1 MDPITALLIVGTAV
15 SAIGA
20 VQQGRAAKAQGQFQ
34 AALIEQQA
42 DVTEQQA
49 ESERVAARQ
58 SEGDFRRQQ
67 SALMARR
74 RAILGASGVD
84 QSTGSALLV
93 SQDFARETEL
103 QALRI
108 RSGGEIR
115 GTRLEQQAD
124 LQRGEAGF
132 ARLAGSNAQTAG
144 FLRAGST
151 LLTGFGT
158 TFGRK

>member
-1 MDPITALLIVGTAV
+1 MALTTFLLAAGTAI
-15 SAIGA
+15 SAFGA
-20 VQQGRAAKAQGQFQ
+20 IQQGRAAKAQGQFE
-34 AALIEQQA
+34 AALLEQQA

-49 ESERVAARQ
+49 ASERTAARQ
-58 SEGDFRRQQ
+58 SEEDFRRQQ

-84 QSTGSALLV
+84 LSTGSPLLV
-93 SQDFARETEL
+93 SLDLARETEL

-115 GTRLEQQAD
+115 GTRLEQQAG
-124 LQRGEAGF
+124 LQRGEAGL
-132 ARLAGSNAQTAG
+132 ARLSGSAGQTAG
-144 FLRAGST
+144 FLRTGST